1 MTGPRTCR
9 VQYMVD
15 LGSKSQDLNG
25 DDRRRPK
32 LVSCWAAYPSGRVNI
47 SAVYVYETQVSCS
60 LTLGQ
65 CLASHDLVMMHN
77 SLLFMFG
84 LIHFPESNNFHT

>member
-47 SAVYVYETQVSCS
+47 SAVYVYET
-60 LTLGQ
+60 
-65 CLASHDLVMMHN
+65 
-77 SLLFMFG
+77 
-84 LIHFPESNNFHT
+84 